1 MIHRLLIGTDEST
14 QAESAA
20 TWASGLARTTG
31 AAVTVAEAF
40 RSPQAERSPDIA
52 TEIREEM
59 RDRVEAWVDRVW
71 AAGVEPPF
79 VGAFEGEP
87 QPVLTEAARQ
97 FDADL
102 VIIGSKEFE
111 GVTALGLGSLAHS
124 LAHHL
129 DCPLIVVPSSA
140 KPLVDGWIV
149 VGTDGSDRDDVTLE
163 WSDMLARA
171 VGAHLCAVHSGD
183 DEAVSHADRHIAAVH
198 ERPERPVGD
207 DTADLLRG
215 VATDRDAGL
224 IVVAASDRHIL
235 GGHLLGA
242 VPDHLLHHPT
252 HPVAVLPHAFRG
264 QAATRH

>member
-14 QAESAA
+14 QAESAVA
-20 TWASGLARTTG
+20 WAGGLAQATG
-31 AAVTVAEAF
+31 AAMTVVEAF

-52 TEIREEM
+52 AEIREAM
-59 RDRVEAWVDRVW
+59 RDQVESWVGRVW
-71 AAGVEPPF
+71 PAGVETPF

-102 VIIGSKEFE
+102 VVIGSKAFE

-129 DCPLIVVPSSA
+129 ECPLIVVPSSA
-140 KPLVDGWIV
+140 NPLVDGWVV
-149 VGTDGSDRDDVTLE
+149 VGMDESARDDVTLE

-171 VGAHLCAVHSGD
+171 VGAHLCAVHSRED
-183 DEAVSHADRHIAAVH
+183 DAVSHADRQIAAVH
-198 ERPERPVGD
+198 ERLDGVVD
-207 DTADLLRG
+207 DPADLLRG
-215 VATDRDAGL
+215 VATNRAAGL
-224 IVVAASDRHIL
+224 IVVAASDRHSL

-242 VPDHLLHHPT
+242 VADHLLHHPT

-264 QAATRH
+264 QAATRN